1 MDNPF
6 IKLVIKLVAYTIGV
20 AIANGIIMW
29 VWNSIMPELFGFKTI
44 GYWQMFGLYMI
55 GSYLFKS
62 HKYLDKDSE
71 KD

>member
-6 IKLVIKLVAYTIGV
+6 VKLVSTLLAYTIGV
-20 AIANGIIMW
+20 AIANGIVMW
-29 VWNSIMPELFGFKTI
+29 VYNSIMPELFGFKTI

-62 HKYLDKDSE
+62 HKYNKKESE
-71 KD
+71 

>member
-20 AIANGIIMW
+20 AIANGIVMW
-29 VWNSIMPELFGFKTI
+29 VYKSIMPELFGCKPI

-55 GSYLFKS
+55 GNYLFKS
-62 HKYLDKDSE
+62 HKYLNKDTE